1 MWITTNWK
9 ILKETGTPD
18 HFTHFPKNLNAG
30 QEATGKTRHGAADG
44 SILGKEY
51 DKSVYCCLD
60 YLTCMQSTLREM
72 PGWMTH
78 NMEKGLLGEI
88 STTSDIQ
95 MIPL

>member
-1 MWITTNWK
+1 MDPKKLWK
-9 ILKETGTPD
+9 ILQEMGIPD
-18 HFTHFPKNLNAG
+18 HLTDLLRNLYTG
-30 QEATGKTRHGAADG
+30 QEATIKTRHGTTDG

-60 YLTCMQSTLREM
+60 YLTCMQSTSREM

-88 STTSDIQ
+88 STTSDI
-95 MIPL
+95 